1 MSHGRGNL
9 RGEFLKTLTAMDIH
23 TSWLQLA
30 ALRNK
35 AQKWV
40 YEAIE
45 EMRKRLP
52 FELLG
57 IDSDNG
63 AEFINAHL
71 MRYSK
76 EYKITFTR
84 SRKYRKDEV

>member
-1 MSHGRGNL
+1 LPH
-9 RGEFLKTLTAMDIH
+9 LK
-23 TSWLQLA
+23 LA

-40 YEAIE
+40 DEAIE

-57 IDSDNG
+57 IDSDHGYCKNLVG
-63 AEFINAHL
+63 VQN
-71 MRYSK
+71 
-76 EYKITFTR
+76 
-84 SRKYRKDEV
+84 